1 MRGAIA
7 PKFTRPRRVSRLSV
21 ASTRARRSRRLA
33 GRLRG
38 DRRLSL
44 TAHTRELRVAHGRT
58 RPRSP
63 ARGRAREGRRDSST
77 NQDSRRCS
85 VRGEMSGRGGANG
98 SKGPG
103 ASGQHR
109 WRTWQSDEDIPQ
121 RKELIQHMCVRRPS
135 TAETR
140 KNARSWVAGFRASFA
155 RPERARLECME
166 FIADLALFLLVQ
178 IENLQTEKARPHEG
192 VAAQVAG
199 LCAAIRRGCVPR
211 RAKQGAQFVRPT
223 LKSTTN
229 RRPRDDLGEL

>member
-1 MRGAIA
+1 M
-7 PKFTRPRRVSRLSV
+7 PR
-21 ASTRARRSRRLA
+21 AGRSRRNSHA
-33 GRLRG
+33 RDGSRASVSRARARDARG
-38 DRRLSL
+38 DSPDGCAVTVGCLSPL
-44 TAHTRELRVAHGRT
+44 TPGNCASRT
-58 RPRSP
+58 AEPGLDSP

-166 FIADLALFLLVQ
+166 FIADLALFF
-178 IENLQTEKARPHEG
+178 T
-192 VAAQVAG
+192 
-199 LCAAIRRGCVPR
+199 
-211 RAKQGAQFVRPT
+211 RA
-223 LKSTTN
+223 
-229 RRPRDDLGEL
+229 D

>member
-98 SKGPG
+98 SNGPG

-155 RPERARLECME
+155 
-166 FIADLALFLLVQ
+166 
-178 IENLQTEKARPHEG
+178 
-192 VAAQVAG
+192 
-199 LCAAIRRGCVPR
+199 
-211 RAKQGAQFVRPT
+211 
-223 LKSTTN
+223 
-229 RRPRDDLGEL
+229 

>member
-1 MRGAIA
+1 M
-7 PKFTRPRRVSRLSV
+7 
-21 ASTRARRSRRLA
+21 
-33 GRLRG
+33 RG

-155 RPERARLECME
+155 RLERVRLERME

-229 RRPRDDLGEL
+229 RRLRDDLGER

>member
-155 RPERARLECME
+155 RLERARLERME

-229 RRPRDDLGEL
+229 RRLRDDLGER

>member
-155 RPERARLECME
+155 RLERARLECME
-166 FIADLALFLLVQ
+166 FIADVALFF
-178 IENLQTEKARPHEG
+178 T
-192 VAAQVAG
+192 
-199 LCAAIRRGCVPR
+199 
-211 RAKQGAQFVRPT
+211 RA
-223 LKSTTN
+223 
-229 RRPRDDLGEL
+229 D